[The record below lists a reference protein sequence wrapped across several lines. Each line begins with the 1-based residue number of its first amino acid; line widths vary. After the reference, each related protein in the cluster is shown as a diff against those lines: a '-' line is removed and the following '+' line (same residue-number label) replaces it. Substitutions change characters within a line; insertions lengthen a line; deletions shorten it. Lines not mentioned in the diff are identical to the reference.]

1 MAYSAEYW
9 GEDGLGP
16 ISDDVAL
23 SNSLRKSYR
32 NSDQS
37 VKDTA
42 YEKQAAA
49 VEAENKR
56 RAAAAKAAA
65 EAAVDE
71 DVAMQAAV
79 AQDAAAAKIAA
90 APVALPKATQN
101 NQQQDGNSLG
111 RQYLLKSLALGSERP
126 DMAAM
131 NEYARQRSQ
140 GGDLDMLNSLAA
152 TYAGE
157 RYAPN
162 QASHLKRA
170 MAARDPLEVS
180 GGMLT
185 NKGFV
190 EDPYAARERE
200 RKSNYEVGKELLDQE
215 TKAQDRRS
223 ARNPYYTFVSTA
235 KGGRAFNSA
244 TGQTELIKD
253 LEGNTFVDYRADP
266 TLQGN
271 ITEAKEGGKLTAVQR
286 QTDRMA
292 DSKQAAMDVQI
303 EKGFNQLASNPT
315 GSGIGAGVDSAMALI
330 GKSTESSRTAT
341 ALETTAGWLQNN
353 VPRMEG
359 PQSNADAILYRQM
372 AAQIGD
378 RTVPVENRTEALKT
392 LQILMNEQSRIRR
405 DRIARG
411 EGPVYQSGSETSS
424 EGNAKPSAAP
434 AGQEYG
440 APPAGAVR
448 PKVKQ

>member
-16 ISDDVAL
+16 MSDDVAL
-23 SNSLRKSYR
+23 SNSLRRSYR

-37 VKDTA
+37 VRDTA
-42 YEKQAAA
+42 YENQVAA
-49 VEAENKR
+49 VEKENKR
-56 RAAAAKAAA
+56 RAAAAKADA
-65 EAAVDE
+65 EAAAAE

-126 DMAAM
+126 DMTAM

-152 TYAGE
+152 AYAGE

-200 RKSNYEVGKELLDQE
+200 RKSTYEVGKEFLDQE

-223 ARNPYYTFVSTA
+223 AQNPYYTPVSTA
-235 KGGRAFNSA
+235 QGVRAFNSR
-244 TGQTELIKD
+244 TGQMELIKD
-253 LEGNTFVDYRADP
+253 SAGNTSVDYRSDP

-271 ITEAKEGGKLTAVQR
+271 ISEAKEGGKLTAVQR
-286 QTDRMA
+286 QTDKMA
-292 DSKQAAMDVQI
+292 DSKQAAMDAQI

-315 GSGIGAGVDSAMALI
+315 GSGIGAGVDSAMGFF
-330 GKSTESSRTAT
+330 GKSTESSKTAT

-359 PQSNADAILYRQM
+359 PQSNADALLYRQM
-372 AAQIGD
+372 AGQIGD
-378 RTVPVENRTEALKT
+378 RTVPVENRIEALKT
-392 LQILMNEQSRIRR
+392 LQTLMNEQREIRR
-405 DRIARG
+405 SRIARG

-424 EGNAKPSAAP
+424 EGNAKPSAAS
-434 AGQEYG
+434 AGQGYG
-440 APPAGAVR
+440 APPPGAVR
-448 PKVKQ
+448 KVK

>member
-1 MAYSAEYW
+1 MPYSKEYW

-16 ISDDVAL
+16 MSDDVAFRM
-23 SNSLRKSYR
+23 SQQQGYANSTKYA
-32 NSDQS
+32 
-37 VKDTA
+37 KDLA
-42 YEKQAAA
+42 YEDSVAKF
-49 VEAENKR
+49 EAEKKR
-56 RAAAAKAAA
+56 QAAAAKAAA

-90 APVALPKATQN
+90 APVALPKAIQN
-101 NQQQDGNSLG
+101 NQKQDGNSLG

-223 ARNPYYTFVSTA
+223 AANPYYTTIATPDGVISVNA
-235 KGGRAFNSA
+235 RDPNDVRLLLRPDGKPYLRSA
-244 TGQTELIKD
+244 
-253 LEGNTFVDYRADP
+253 DYAP
-266 TLQGN
+266 LQRD
-271 ITEAKEGGKLTAVQR
+271 IAEAKEGGKLTAVQR
-286 QTDRMA
+286 QTDKIA
-292 DSKQAAMDVQI
+292 DSKQAAMDAQI
-303 EKGFNQLASNPT
+303 ALGFNQLASNPT
-315 GSGIGAGVDSAMALI
+315 GSGIGAGVDSAMGFF

-341 ALETTAGWLQNN
+341 ALEATAGWLQNN

-378 RTVPVENRTEALKT
+378 RTVPVENRIEALKT
-392 LQILMNEQSRIRR
+392 LQNLMNEQSRIRR
-405 DRIARG
+405 ERIARG

-424 EGNAKPSAAP
+424 EGNAKPSVPQMGSDP
-434 AGQEYG
+434 AGL
-440 APPAGAVR
+440 R
-448 PKVKQ
+448 

>member
-1 MAYSAEYW
+1 M
-9 GEDGLGP
+9 
-16 ISDDVAL
+16 SDDVAL
-23 SNSLRKSYR
+23 RMSQQQGYANST
-32 NSDQS
+32 QS
-37 VKDTA
+37 AKDLA
-42 YEKQAAA
+42 YADRVAAFEAEKKRQAAA
-49 VEAENKR
+49 VQA
-56 RAAAAKAAA
+56 AAA
-65 EAAVDE
+65 EAA
-71 DVAMQAAV
+71 AMQDAV
-79 AQDAAAAKIAA
+79 AQDAAAAKVAA
-90 APVALPKATQN
+90 VPVVALPKATQN
-101 NQQQDGNSLG
+101 NEQQDRNSLG

-140 GGDLDMLNSLAA
+140 GGDLDMLNSFAA
-152 TYAGE
+152 AYAGE

-223 ARNPYYTFVSTA
+223 ARNPYYTPVSTA
-235 KGGRAFNSA
+235 QGVRAFNSA
-244 TGQTELIKD
+244 TGQMELIKD
-253 LEGNTFVDYRADP
+253 SAGNTSVDYRADP
-266 TLQGN
+266 TLAGQISG
-271 ITEAKEGGKLTAVQR
+271 AKESGKLTAVQR
-286 QTDRMA
+286 QTDKIA

-303 EKGFNQLASNPT
+303 ALGFNKLASNPT
-315 GSGIGAGVDSAMALI
+315 GSGIGAGVDSAMGFF

-359 PQSNADAILYRQM
+359 PQSDRDTILYREM
-372 AAQIGD
+372 AGQIGD
-378 RTVPVENRTEALKT
+378 RTIPVENRIESLKT
-392 LQILMNEQSRIRR
+392 LQTLMNEQSRIRR

-411 EGPVYQSGSETSS
+411 EGPVYESDFKPSS

-434 AGQEYG
+434 ANSGFGE
-440 APPAGAVR
+440 PPPGAVR
-448 PKVKQ
+448 PKVKK